1 MTTKKD
7 TEKVIITENDLKEI
21 KMEILDYAKEGI
33 DGRINELVKEADK
46 KIIKEKNRVII
57 KRDIII
63 VILLALAVYLLYIV
77 YSAGAFDK
85 YFNHTNPI
93 VTKETIEEDNIPTE
107 EQPEIEEENLDKLK
121 EQYSY
126 LIDNIK
132 LDAASEYLDDFYK
145 GNLTE
150 ELKMS
155 LAISNIDAKEVTYEE
170 NIAII
175 KSEMLKTEY
184 DKLFY
189 SNDFE
194 NKTFNYNG
202 RNVKYL
208 KSTDFYMIEINNENE
223 IKPITKEIIDIDK
236 NDTLEITT
244 IEGLVDNK
252 KVYNPITNKELGEYN
267 SDLTKYQDKLIKIKY
282 IFKEKEGTL
291 LLSSIEPISE

>member
-1 MTTKKD
+1 MATKKD

-46 KIIKEKNRVII
+46 KIIKEKNRAII

-63 VILLALAVYLLYIV
+63 VILLALTVYLLYIV
-77 YSAGAFDK
+77 YSTGAFDK

-93 VTKETIEEDNIPTE
+93 VTKENIEEDNIPTE
-107 EQPEIEEENLDKLK
+107 EQPEIEEESLDKLK

-267 SDLTKYQDKLIKIKY
+267 SDLTKYQDKLIKLKY